1 MDPKEFYELAKSPP
15 AALIDDYPWLKK
27 ILADAPKGASLEGFL
42 WPATYRVLPETTPEE
57 LVRLMLD
64 KFIANVGEQRLE
76 VPAARGL
83 NFYQVMSLASIV
95 EREAMLDEER
105 PIIAG
110 VYQNRI
116 DGIPGVKNK
125 ILNADPTVFYAI
137 DTLELD
143 KLAFDDWQRYAFW
156 VPPGVPA
163 GRGGRPRGAAGLSDL
178 PDAGPDPRPDLH
190 AHACPRSTPRWSP
203 TRPTST
209 STSSRSPTAAAKHA
223 FAKTATE
230 HDENREK
237 YGYIQ

>member
-1 MDPKEFYELAKSPP
+1 MDPQEFYELAKSPP

-42 WPATYRVLPETTPEE
+42 WPATYRVLPDTTPEE
-57 LVRLMLD
+57 LIRLMLD
-64 KFIANVGEQRLE
+64 KFIANVGEERLE
-76 VPAARGL
+76 VPKARGL

-137 DTLELD
+137 DTHRARQARVRRLAALRVLD
-143 KLAFDDWQRYAFW
+143 A
-156 VPPGVPA
+156 A
-163 GRGGRPRGAAGLSDL
+163 GGAAGRRRRARGVAGLPDL
-178 PDAGPDPRPDLH
+178 PDAGPHPGPDLH
-190 AHACPRSTPRWSP
+190 AQPALDRRRAGARHRGQVHLLPGHPRRRRRARVRQDHRRSTRR
-203 TRPTST
+203 T
-209 STSSRSPTAAAKHA
+209 
-223 FAKTATE
+223 
-230 HDENREK
+230 
-237 YGYIQ
+237 